1 MKILVLGSR
10 IPWPLHDGGAIA
22 TYRMLK
28 GLAEAGAAITYF
40 SYNTRKH
47 FQSPDR
53 LQEYLPFCKVI
64 PFELDATPT
73 AKGALLALLQ
83 GKNYN
88 ISRFESQ
95 KAAAQVATLCA
106 NEKFDC
112 IHVEG
117 LFAFPLIAA
126 LKESGIPIIL
136 RAHNVEYEIW
146 SRLAATTANPLKKWY
161 LQRLARGL
169 KAYETAA
176 VKQCDYVVAISEP
189 DAAAFRL
196 MHPKADVIVVPGG
209 IEVQAPQDSI
219 AVQEYSLCHIGSME
233 WLPNQ
238 EAVQWFIDTI
248 WPRVLQKYPKAT
260 FHIAGK
266 GLSKDDARYAAN
278 GVFNYGEVAD
288 AAVFMQQNAAL
299 VVPLH
304 SGSGLRMKTVEAMA
318 VGTLVIT
325 SSVGLQG
332 LDAEPNTHLLLAN
345 TQEEWMRAIALVFLD
360 PERRKEIAAVGN
372 NWAQS
377 HFGYQNLAKDVLH
390 QYSQWIEVQSK

>member
-28 GLAEAGAAITYF
+28 GLAEAGAEITYF

-47 FQSPDR
+47 YQTQES
-53 LQEYLPFCKVI
+53 LQEHFPFCKVI
-64 PFELDATPT
+64 PFEIDATPT
-73 AKGALLALLQ
+73 LKGAMLALLH

-95 KAAAQVATLCA
+95 QAAAQVAALCT

-117 LFAFPLIAA
+117 LFAYPLIVA
-126 LKESGIPIIL
+126 LKDHRIPIIF

-146 SRLAATTANPLKKWY
+146 SRLAATTSNPLKKQY
-161 LQRLARGL
+161 LRKLAKGL

-189 DAAAFRL
+189 DAAEFRR
-196 MHPKADVIVVPGG
+196 MQPEAKVIVVPGG
-209 IEVQAPQDSI
+209 IEVQEKQESPI
-219 AVQEYSLCHIGSME
+219 VQEFSLCHIGSME
-233 WLPNQ
+233 WRPNQ
-238 EAVQWFIDTI
+238 EAVQWFIQTI
-248 WPRVLQKYPKAT
+248 WPKVIQVYPNAT

-266 GLSKDDARYAAN
+266 GLSKDDVNYHAA
-278 GVFNYGEVAD
+278 GVVNHGEVAD
-288 AAVFMQQNAAL
+288 AARFMQEHTAL

-318 VGTLVIT
+318 LGTMVIT

-332 LDAEPNTHLLLAN
+332 LEAEPNTHLLLADKP
-345 TQEEWMRAIALVFLD
+345 EEWMHAIELAFLHPD
-360 PERRKEIAAVGN
+360 QRDEIAAVGRD
-372 NWAQS
+372 WALS
-377 HFGYQNLAKDVLH
+377 HFGYKNLAHELLN
-390 QYSQWIEVQSK
+390 QYRQWIEGQSS

>member
-22 TYRMLK
+22 TYRMIK

-47 FQSPDR
+47 FQSPDSI
-53 LQEYLPFCKVI
+53 QEHFPFCKII

-95 KAAAQVATLCA
+95 KAAAQVAELCA

-126 LKESGIPIIL
+126 LKENRIPIIL
-136 RAHNVEYEIW
+136 RGHNVEYEIW
-146 SRLAATTANPLKKWY
+146 SRLAVTTANPLKKGY

-189 DAAAFRL
+189 DAAEFRH
-196 MHPKADVIVVPGG
+196 MHPKANVIVVPGG
-209 IEVQAPQDSI
+209 IEVQAQEESVS
-219 AVQEYSLCHIGSME
+219 VQEFSLCHIGSME
-233 WLPNQ
+233 WRPNQ
-238 EAVQWFIDTI
+238 EAVQWFIDSI
-248 WPRVLQKYPKAT
+248 WPRVLQEYPKAT

-266 GLSKDDARYAAN
+266 GLSKDDARFVAN
-278 GVFNYGEVAD
+278 GVFNHGEVAD
-288 AAVFMQQNAAL
+288 AAVFMQQHAAL

-318 VGTLVIT
+318 LGTMVIT

-332 LDAEPNTHLLLAN
+332 LEARPNTHLLLAN
-345 TQEEWMRAIALVFLD
+345 TQEEWIHAITLVFLHPD
-360 PERRKEIAAVGN
+360 RRKELAAVGK
-372 NWAQS
+372 NWALS
-377 HFGYQNLAKDVLH
+377 HFGYQNLAKDLLQ
-390 QYSQWIEVQSK
+390 QYQQWIAIQSK